1 MDNIRFSKWVQV
13 KGDEVIVY
21 TQPKYVRIFAWVL
34 CLVSQLGLIAIV
46 YTNEQEPWLVLL
58 WVPLGLILLFHATR
72 KVVFNPKNRSF
83 WVKIWGISF
92 RKKTWQ
98 KMGGYSLGQRIIQYD
113 QHRRHVPADHGYPL
127 YLHFD
132 DDKVWITQGRQASEL
147 QQFASVLQE
156 ILKARM

>member
-83 WVKIWGISF
+83 WVKIF
-92 RKKTWQ
+92 
-98 KMGGYSLGQRIIQYD
+98 
-113 QHRRHVPADHGYPL
+113 
-127 YLHFD
+127 
-132 DDKVWITQGRQASEL
+132 
-147 QQFASVLQE
+147 
-156 ILKARM
+156 